1 MFFFLIGITY
11 ASNKKDSLKVD
22 SSKNFTVRKPINKIH
37 EKYKTA
43 EFNYDE
49 STENV
54 ELSAWQRF
62 KLWLAQ
68 KLKELFDLKTPDES
82 MRAVTLLLKIL
93 GFLLIAF
100 VIFKIVSAYVN
111 DDGNW
116 IFGRKSD
123 KINIQATDIENNLH
137 ETDFKTLVEEAL
149 LKNDYR
155 SAIRYYYLL
164 SLKKLS
170 NKEIIE
176 WDSEKTNYDYFQEI
190 KEEKVK
196 KQFQYISYIY
206 DYAWYGEFNIEKP
219 EFDTSEQA
227 FKKLFG
233 LI

>member
-1 MFFFLIGITY
+1 
-11 ASNKKDSLKVD
+11 
-22 SSKNFTVRKPINKIH
+22 
-37 EKYKTA
+37 
-43 EFNYDE
+43 
-49 STENV
+49 
-54 ELSAWQRF
+54 
-62 KLWLAQ
+62 
-68 KLKELFDLKTPDES
+68 

-100 VIFKIVSAYVN
+100 VIFKIVSAYMN

-123 KINIQATDIENNLH
+123 KINIQAKDIETKLH

-219 EFDTSEQA
+219 EFNTSEQA
-227 FKKLFG
+227 FKKLFS
-233 LI
+233 LIEIFKRKE